1 MVVAGRTTGRQNM
14 TEQLSTGYDVVVVG
28 GGAAGLEG
36 ALMLARSRRSVLV
49 IDAGDPRNAPAEGV
63 HGFLSRDGIAPAD
76 LTRIGADEVRRYGG
90 QVVDGTVADVRR
102 GEAGFTVLLTDGR
115 TVPARRVLVTTGLTD
130 ELPEVPGVRERWGRD
145 VLHCPYCHGWEIS
158 DEPVGVLGTGP
169 MSVHQALMFRQWT
182 DDVTLFLHTAP
193 EPTDEEREKLAARG
207 VRVVAGRVAEL
218 VIDDDRLAGV
228 RLEDGTVVN
237 RRALVVA
244 PRFVARV
251 DALTSLGIETELEP
265 MSGGRFVPADWSGLT
280 KVPGLWVA
288 GNVTDVKAQVL
299 AAAASAATA
308 AVAIN
313 NDLITED
320 TEAAVAE
327 RRAQNEKGTRE

>member
-1 MVVAGRTTGRQNM
+1 MN
-14 TEQLSTGYDVVVVG
+14 EQFSNTYDVVVVG

-36 ALMLARSRRSVLV
+36 AVMLARSRRSVLV

-63 HGFLSRDGIAPAD
+63 HGFLSQDGIAPAD

-90 QVVDGTVADVRR
+90 DIVDGTVADVRR
-102 GEAGFTVLLTDGR
+102 GDAGFTVLLTDGR
-115 TVPARRVLVTTGLTD
+115 GVDARRVLVTTGLTD
-130 ELPEVPGVRERWGRD
+130 ELPDVPGVRERWGRD
-145 VLHCPYCHGWEIS
+145 VLHCPYCHGWEIN
-158 DEPVGVLGTGP
+158 DEPVGILGTGP
-169 MSVHQALMFRQWT
+169 MSVHQALMFRQWS

-193 EPTDEEREKLAARG
+193 EPTDEEREQLAARG
-207 VRVVAGRVAEL
+207 VRVVAGRVASL
-218 VIDDDRLAGV
+218 VIDDDRLTGV
-228 RLEDGTVVN
+228 RLDDGTVMD

-265 MSGGRFVPADWSGLT
+265 MSGGRFVPADRSGLT

-299 AAAASAATA
+299 GAAAGAATA
-308 AVAIN
+308 AIAIN
-313 NDLITED
+313 NDLIAED
-320 TEAAVAE
+320 TERAVAQ
-327 RRAQNEKGTRE
+327 RRAQTQKGRGE

>member
-1 MVVAGRTTGRQNM
+1 M

-63 HGFLSRDGIAPAD
+63 HGFLSRDGIAPVD

>member
-1 MVVAGRTTGRQNM
+1 MVVAGRTTGRQYM

-158 DEPVGVLGTGP
+158 NEPVGVLGTGP

>member
-1 MVVAGRTTGRQNM
+1 M